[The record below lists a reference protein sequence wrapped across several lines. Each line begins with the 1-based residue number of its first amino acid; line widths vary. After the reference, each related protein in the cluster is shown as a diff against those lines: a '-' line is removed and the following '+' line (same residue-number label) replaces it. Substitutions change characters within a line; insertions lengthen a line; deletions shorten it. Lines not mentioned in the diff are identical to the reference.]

1 MSTTIGSA
9 KVALSANAAQL
20 SEGFQQA
27 RAAVGDYRR
36 SIQRAQR
43 DLRRKGRQLERFGKT
58 AMRNVTAPIMG
69 AGGAAVAA
77 GAKFA
82 STADEIDKA
91 AQKAGVGAEQY
102 QELRFAF
109 DQLGVSSE
117 NFEKMMGRLDQRMG
131 MAAEGNEKYR
141 DALNNLNI
149 STQELEQGTL
159 DSDQALNRIFNSL
172 TEIEDPQRRVAR
184 ATELFGTR
192 LTRELRPAL
201 ESGSAGLD
209 ELRQQARDA
218 GIVMSE
224 DSVQAGA
231 ALNDAMSEIRDATRA
246 AGLELAEQMVPA
258 LETAADF
265 MQDRAIPAIRA
276 ASDAVGDAVS
286 WFRNMEESTRL
297 AIGGVAGLAA
307 AIPPLTLVLGKALG
321 VVAALL
327 SPLAL
332 KVGLFGAI
340 AGAIVYVVDN
350 WNALVERFSDIN
362 WWRNAL
368 IDMAQFVLEWSPFN
382 ILIEQFNNLLERL
395 GRNPVPNAFEEMHAG
410 LEKLRGETKDY
421 EHEFDS
427 FGEFMGRQMSRIGDG
442 VGALRDRFGN
452 MFDTASE
459 GAGKTADATG
469 EMADRGERNF
479 DRMARAGEDMNSR
492 IASAMAS
499 MRTEMTRDFD
509 TVDSG
514 NPLDHMTEG
523 MEETR
528 DKWQGFWEA
537 IATAVEQGLERATVA
552 FAQGLGQ
559 MAAGQ
564 ASMSDIGRAI
574 LQTMFDMAERVGRIA
589 IGVGISVQGI
599 RQALKPPFPA
609 AAAIAAGTALIAV
622 ASAARSA
629 LQSAAD
635 AGGSGG
641 GSMDVPAMATG
652 GAVSGPTLALVGDN
666 PNAHI
671 DPEVVAPASQI
682 QSLVDG
688 GSKGELTGEL
698 RADGSQLVALV
709 KQTERKER
717 RSGKR

>member
-1 MSTTIGSA
+1 MSTTIGAARVS
-9 KVALSANAAQL
+9 LSANAAQL

-58 AMRNVTAPIMG
+58 ATRNISTPLMA

-91 AQKAGVGAEQY
+91 SQKAGIGAEQY

-131 MAAEGNEKYR
+131 MAAEGNDKYR
-141 DALNNLNI
+141 EALNNLNI
-149 STQELEQGTL
+149 STKELEEGTL
-159 DSDQALNRIFNSL
+159 ESDEALNRIFDSL
-172 TEIEDPQRRVAR
+172 TQIEDPQRRVAR

-201 ESGSAGLD
+201 ESGSAGLE

-218 GIVMSE
+218 GIVMSG

-265 MQDRAIPAIRA
+265 MRDRAIPAIRA
-276 ASDAVGDAVS
+276 ASGAVGDAVA
-286 WFRNMEESTRL
+286 WFRNLDESTQM
-297 AIGGVAGLAA
+297 AIGAVAGLAA
-307 AIPPLTLVLGKALG
+307 AIGPLTVVMGKALG

-332 KVGLFGAI
+332 KIGLFGAI
-340 AGAIVYVVDN
+340 AAAVVYVIDN
-350 WNALVERFSDIN
+350 WEALIERFSDIN

-368 IDMAQFVLEWSPFN
+368 IDMAQFAMKWSPIN
-382 ILIEQFNNLLERL
+382 LIIEQFNNLLERF
-395 GRNPVPNAFEEMHAG
+395 GRATIPNPYEGISDQLEE
-410 LEKLRGETKDY
+410 LRGEQKEY
-421 EHEFDS
+421 EHEFDGFS
-427 FGEFMGRQMSRIGDG
+427 EFMGRQMSRIGDG

-479 DRMARAGEDMNSR
+479 ERMARAGEHMNSR

-523 MEETR
+523 MDDTLQ
-528 DKWQGFWEA
+528 KWEGFWNSVA
-537 IATAVEQGLERATVA
+537 RAVENGMENATIA
-552 FAQGLGQ
+552 FAQGIGQ

-564 ASMSDIGRAI
+564 ASLSDIGRAI
-574 LQTMFDMAERVGRIA
+574 MQTMFDMAERVGRIA
-589 IGVGISVQGI
+589 VGVGISIEGI
-599 RQALKPPFPA
+599 RKALTTLNPIT
-609 AAAIAAGTALIAV
+609 AIAAGTALIAV

-629 LQSAAD
+629 LQNAAD

-641 GSMDVPAMATG
+641 GSMDVPALATG